1 MNDRLD
7 GNLILIGV
15 KLAEVVVKW
24 RSLGDGGEKLAEM
37 VETWERELDDGWE
50 REVWMMGSTMD
61 YGATWLN
68 QVYLSYTNVLDRD
81 FSLNF

>member
-1 MNDRLD
+1 
-7 GNLILIGV
+7 
-15 KLAEVVVKW
+15 
-24 RSLGDGGEKLAEM
+24 M

-68 QVYLSYTNVLDRD
+68 QQ
-81 FSLNF
+81 SLPELYKCPGQRLFVELLNL